1 MKTPTSS
8 IASQCIA
15 IIDDAHKL
23 RREVGTHKN
32 DATRRSARSLP
43 NAPNGTCRLSAHL
56 TSAQASIDF
65 YYDVVSPYSYIAFEL
80 VLRLAADHKGS
91 LKLNLK
97 PFLLGGPSCNL
108 HLSLNLLQLS

>member
-1 MKTPTSS
+1 MLIHQQRQARIHRNPRVRCARPKTLPKAPTY
-8 IASQCIA
+8 
-15 IIDDAHKL
+15 
-23 RREVGTHKN
+23 
-32 DATRRSARSLP
+32 
-43 NAPNGTCRLSAHL
+43 GTCRLCAHL

-91 LKLNLK
+91 VKLNLK

-108 HLSLNLLQLS
+108 H